1 MKTKRAI
8 LTPLPS
14 DLVAAARRLAKQQR
28 STAADVLRAALQQ
41 YETDVKTRDVLWR
54 RTRKRG
60 SAAARRLGLR
70 SDADVQA
77 LLYEIRHGR
86 PQPEP
91 LHAAARRR

>member
-77 LLYEIRHGR
+77 LLYEIRHGG